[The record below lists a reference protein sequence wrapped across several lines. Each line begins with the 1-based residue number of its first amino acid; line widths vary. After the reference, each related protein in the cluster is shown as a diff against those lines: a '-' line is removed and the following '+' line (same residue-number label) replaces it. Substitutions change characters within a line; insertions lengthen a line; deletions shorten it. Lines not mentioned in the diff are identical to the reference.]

1 MKTVYVDEMFVLN
14 LIINYFILIATAKL
28 CALPLTRLRFVAAA
42 ALGAL
47 YSVLLLLPE
56 LGFLATPIT
65 KICLGALMTL
75 IAFGKVRRLF
85 RVFAAFLAVS
95 AAFGGTVFAATLL
108 AGGYPDTGL
117 YIDIS
122 MRVLVL
128 SFAMCYFALT
138 LVFRRL
144 GRRRTR
150 ETAEVKIVQSGKE
163 AIITALRDTGN
174 ELFDP
179 VSGLPVMVADISA
192 VLKLFPENSGDIL
205 KLGAPEFLELLG
217 EYGLKF
223 RLVPF
228 RTVGTET
235 ALLPVFR
242 PDAIFVN
249 GRQKKDL
256 LLGLTSRSLSSDGE
270 YSAIL

>member
-1 MKTVYVDEMFVLN
+1 MKTIYVDEMFVLN
-14 LIINYFILIATAKL
+14 LVINYFILIATAKL
-28 CALPLTRLRFVAAA
+28 CALPLMRLRFVGAAA
-42 ALGAL
+42 SGAL

-56 LGFLATPIT
+56 LGFLATPLT
-65 KICLGALMTL
+65 KICLGAVMTL
-75 IAFGKVRRLF
+75 IAFGSTRRLL

-95 AAFGGTVFAATLL
+95 AAFGGFVFAASLL
-108 AGGYPDTGL
+108 AGVDLDRGL

-144 GRRRTR
+144 GRRSER
-150 ETAEVKIVQSGKE
+150 ETAEVKIVHGGKE
-163 AIITALRDTGN
+163 VGFIALRDTGN

-179 VSGLPVMVADISA
+179 VSGLPVMIADISA
-192 VLKLFPENSGDIL
+192 VKELFPESAAVFL
-205 KLGAPEFLELLG
+205 KQGAPQFLELLG
-217 EYGLKF
+217 EYNLKF

-228 RTVGTET
+228 HTVGTET

-242 PDAIFVN
+242 PEAIYVN
-249 GRQKKDL
+249 RQQKKNL
-256 LLGLTSRSLSSDGE
+256 LIGLTSKSLCPDGE

>member
-1 MKTVYVDEMFVLN
+1 
-14 LIINYFILIATAKL
+14 
-28 CALPLTRLRFVAAA
+28 
-42 ALGAL
+42 
-47 YSVLLLLPE
+47 
-56 LGFLATPIT
+56 
-65 KICLGALMTL
+65 
-75 IAFGKVRRLF
+75 
-85 RVFAAFLAVS
+85 
-95 AAFGGTVFAATLL
+95 
-108 AGGYPDTGL
+108 
-117 YIDIS
+117 
-122 MRVLVL
+122 
-128 SFAMCYFALT
+128 
-138 LVFRRL
+138 
-144 GRRRTR
+144 
-150 ETAEVKIVQSGKE
+150 
-163 AIITALRDTGN
+163 
-174 ELFDP
+174 
-179 VSGLPVMVADISA
+179 